1 MKRPPWKA
9 HLQLAVTFP
18 LRRTAAQ
25 TLPKCRSR
33 TVLGQTPPPA
43 GRRGDCGLRAEPAVS
58 HSAASYRAR
67 ALHRPP
73 PPPVLAPPGPDQGP
87 LGMFLRCGV
96 RPELSEEKPGFRHVR
111 APWPAQAGPWG
122 GRQLFPNAEF
132 T

>member
-1 MKRPPWKA
+1 MVRRR
-9 HLQLAVTFP
+9 HLLAAGEIAVFARN
-18 LRRTAAQ
+18 LLFRTARRV
-25 TLPKCRSR
+25 TEH
-33 TVLGQTPPPA
+33 VLCTA
-43 GRRGDCGLRAEPAVS
+43 
-58 HSAASYRAR
+58 H
-67 ALHRPP
+67 P
-73 PPPVLAPPGPDQGP
+73 PPPVLVPPGPDQGP